1 MRTINW
7 NKYQS
12 DPKTYAKNRYLN
24 RSVGPRFQG
33 VNRFLVLSFENVD
46 DRRSHSGYHLPDVE
60 VMIDG
65 KNAFDQAMNNDFRRY
80 ENIQKTTA
88 GQEDDYTAGCLLD

>member
-1 MRTINW
+1 MRTSNW

-46 DRRSHSGYHLPDVE
+46 DRNHIRD
-60 VMIDG
+60 II
-65 KNAFDQAMNNDFRRY
+65 FQ
-80 ENIQKTTA
+80 T
-88 GQEDDYTAGCLLD
+88 

>member
-46 DRRSHSGYHLPDVE
+46 DRNHIRD
-60 VMIDG
+60 II
-65 KNAFDQAMNNDFRRY
+65 FQ
-80 ENIQKTTA
+80 T
-88 GQEDDYTAGCLLD
+88 